1 MSKIN
6 VKMTQPKY
14 LIKPEDGVVICS
26 IAAHGNNDCYKHIC
40 DVLVDNPKLRK
51 KYGLHWIDSGKVF
64 TAVTKLHK
72 GDKWNE
78 IKGKRIAESKCK
90 RKIYEFYLRLYREV
104 LNELLQK
111 GIKLLDQHIDNLVY
125 CVNREDKHLKE
136 LMQ

>member
-14 LIKPEDGVVICS
+14 IIKPEDGVVVCS
-26 IAAHGNNDCYKHIC
+26 ITAQGSNNCYKNIY
-40 DVLVDNPKLRK
+40 DVFVNNPKLKK
-51 KYGLHWIDSGKVF
+51 KYGLYWIDSGKVF

-90 RKIYEFYLRLYREV
+90 RNIYNFYLRLYTDVYMEI
-104 LNELLQK
+104 LNRD
-111 GIKLLDQHIDNLVY
+111 IKLLSQHIDNLSY
-125 CVNREDKHLKE
+125 CLSREHKHLKE
-136 LMQ
+136 LMK

>member
-14 LIKPEDGVVICS
+14 IIKPEDGVVVCS
-26 IAAHGNNDCYKHIC
+26 ITANRDNDCYDYLY
-40 DVLVDNPKLRK
+40 DVIRNTPKLRK
-51 KYGLHWIDSGKVF
+51 KYGLHWIDDTKVF

-72 GDKWNE
+72 RDKWDE

-90 RKIYEFYLRLYREV
+90 RKIYEFYLRLYTDILKKLMNNDIRM
-104 LNELLQK
+104 LNRHL
-111 GIKLLDQHIDNLVY
+111 DNLEY
-125 CVNREDKHLKE
+125 CANREEKHLKE

>member
-14 LIKPEDGVVICS
+14 IIKPEDGVVICS
-26 IAAHGNNDCYKHIC
+26 ITAQGSNNCYKNIY
-40 DVLVDNPKLRK
+40 DVFVNNPKLKK

-90 RKIYEFYLRLYREV
+90 RKIYEFYLRLYADI
-104 LNELLQK
+104 LKELMNND
-111 GIKLLDQHIDNLVY
+111 IKLLNSHLYNLEY
-125 CVNREDKHLKE
+125 CVNREARHLKE
-136 LMQ
+136 LMK

>member
-6 VKMTQPKY
+6 VQMTRPKY
-14 LIKPEDGVVICS
+14 IIKPKDGVIICS
-26 IAAHGNNDCYKHIC
+26 ITANGNDCYNNLYNIFIN
-40 DVLVDNPKLRK
+40 NPKLKK
-51 KYGLHWIDSGKVF
+51 KYNMNYLDNTKVF

-90 RKIYEFYLRLYREV
+90 RNIYKFYLRLYSDIYVELMNKNIKILNRHRE
-104 LNELLQK
+104 
-111 GIKLLDQHIDNLVY
+111 NLFN
-125 CVNREDKHLKE
+125 CMLRENNHLKE